1 MYQESNIS
9 DYLVLLIANKIE
21 QFFPS
26 NYTFF
31 VRGYHLLTSSYSDI
45 CGTFK
50 LERTDH
56 LFLREKRM
64 IK

>member
-9 DYLVLLIANKIE
+9 NYLVLLIANKTE
-21 QFFPS
+21 HFFPS

-31 VRGYHLLTSSYSDI
+31 VRRYHLLTSSYSDT

-50 LERTDH
+50 LERA
-56 LFLREKRM
+56 
-64 IK
+64 